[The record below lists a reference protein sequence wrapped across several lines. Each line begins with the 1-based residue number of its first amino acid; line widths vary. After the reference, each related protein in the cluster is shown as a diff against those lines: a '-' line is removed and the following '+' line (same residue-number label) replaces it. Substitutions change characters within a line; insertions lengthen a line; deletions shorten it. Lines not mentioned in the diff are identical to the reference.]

1 VRACATEA
9 AVRAAFARQAEG
21 AGKLDSPFMSFL
33 CRLLGER
40 LDRSTEVGR
49 RVLDWPGKADAFNDA
64 LPLRLAGGLHALVR
78 RGEAPGLA
86 DCYPPNPL
94 PDAEVFWA
102 ALWPVLAKPDLLPWL
117 DGAPQTNEVGR
128 SAVLMSGLL
137 VVADLF
143 PQPLE
148 LLELGASA
156 GLNLNLDRYGYD
168 LGGVR
173 AGDPESPLQL
183 RPEWKGDPPPD
194 APVEVAGRRGVDLH
208 PLDVRSDGD
217 RLLAY
222 VWPDQPRRLAQ
233 LEAALA
239 IAAEDPPAVEAGDAA
254 DWLEAR
260 LDERRSPGVTR
271 VVLHSIAFQ
280 YFPQGA
286 KARIAAALEAAG
298 SAATFA
304 APLAWLRYEYQP
316 EDKAITLRLRAWP
329 SGEDRLLA
337 RCHPHGRSIRWLWC
351 EGKATENG
359 L

>member
-1 VRACATEA
+1 MPGSATEA

-21 AGKLDSPFMSFL
+21 ATKLESPFMEKL

-49 RVLDWPGKADAFNDA
+49 RVLDWPGRADVFSDA

-78 RGEAPGLA
+78 RGGAPGLA
-86 DCYPPNPL
+86 DRYPPNPL
-94 PDAEVFWA
+94 PDEDTLWA
-102 ALWPVLAKPDLLPWL
+102 ALRPVLAEPELLPWL

-143 PQPLE
+143 PQPVD

-156 GLNLNLDRYGYD
+156 GLNLVLDRYGYD

-183 RPEWKGDPPPD
+183 RPEWKGGPPPD
-194 APVEVAGRRGVDLH
+194 APVEVVRRRGVDLH
-208 PLDVRSDGD
+208 PLDVRSDGG

-222 VWPDQPRRLAQ
+222 AWPDQARRLAQ

-239 IAAEDPPAVEAGDAA
+239 MAAEDPPIVEAGEAG

-260 LDERRSPGVTR
+260 LGEPGEAGVTR

-280 YFPQGA
+280 YFPPA
-286 KARIAAALEAAG
+286 TKARIAAAMEEAG
-298 SAATFA
+298 EAATFA
-304 APLAWLRYEYQP
+304 APLAWLRFEYDAQ
-316 EDKAITLRLRAWP
+316 DDRITLRLRTWP
-329 SGEDRLLA
+329 SGEDKLLA
-337 RCHPHGRSIRWLWC
+337 DCHPHGSALRWLWPK
-351 EGKATENG
+351 GSKG
-359 L
+359 